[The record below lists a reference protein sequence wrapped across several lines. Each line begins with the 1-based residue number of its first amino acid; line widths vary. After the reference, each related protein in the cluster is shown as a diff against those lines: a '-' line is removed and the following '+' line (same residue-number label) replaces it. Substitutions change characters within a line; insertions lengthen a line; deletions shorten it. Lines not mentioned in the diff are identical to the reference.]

1 MWKKC
6 RPNFTRMLFNM
17 HNMIDDKRQ
26 LDIIVVLSEYTNL
39 SDRSR
44 ELDLLLKL
52 AQFFESISLKYEIIH
67 INITAQN
74 AGKTI
79 VLKNIKRKPVRPRKP
94 ALLYLFIMGVL
105 ESLNLIKRIITSRS
119 NYIIVALIATEYA
132 PAMYLLPIYLTLK
145 MLFAV
150 LEGGRCVFIYN
161 FVDLYLDVYTYSP
174 LEKRIY
180 SYIESILL
188 KISDIILVAS
198 YLIDKYVRYRLKRID
213 RKSEKTVLY
222 FPPSVLIEK
231 LSEVCSE
238 EIRSEMRKA
247 LGFSNEDILIIYVG
261 NIIKDLSG
269 IDVIERTL
277 REVASKYPYLLDK
290 IKFILVFRVP
300 PTARA
305 LLTNFVK
312 VTQEIGV
319 YGKGVKILVN
329 VERKTVFKLLCAS
342 DFGLALL
349 DPRSRAT
356 QQMDMPLKVAEYIAF
371 GLPVI
376 YTKFGR
382 INTLLHDKVHGF
394 KVDYK
399 ITSFL
404 ETLKHI
410 YDLDREDLLKLKQEV
425 LRIKGMA
432 DLGTYAQ
439 MILEVLLKKV
449 SKELQK

>member
-1 MWKKC
+1 M
-6 RPNFTRMLFNM
+6 TLFNM
-17 HNMIDDKRQ
+17 HNMTDDERQ
-26 LDIIVVLSEYTNL
+26 LDVIIMLSEYTNL

-67 INITAQN
+67 INITVQN
-74 AGKTI
+74 VEKTI
-79 VLKNIKRKPVRPRKP
+79 VWRNIRRKPVRPRKP
-94 ALLYLFIMGVL
+94 AILYLFIMGVL
-105 ESLNLIKRIITSRS
+105 ESLNLIKRIIISRN
-119 NYIIVALIATEYA
+119 NYIIVVLIATEYA

-145 MLFAV
+145 TLFAV
-150 LEGGRCVFIYN
+150 LGRGRCVFIYN
-161 FVDLYLDVYTYSP
+161 FVDLYLHVYTYSP

-188 KISDIILVAS
+188 KISDMILVAS
-198 YLIDKYVRYRLKRID
+198 YSIDKYVRYRLKRVD
-213 RKSEKTVLY
+213 WKSEKTVLY
-222 FPPSVLIEK
+222 FPPSVLIED

-238 EIRSEMRKA
+238 EVRSDMRKA

-261 NIIKDLSG
+261 NIIKDHSG
-269 IDVIERTL
+269 IDVVMKTL

-290 IKFILVFRVP
+290 IKFIFVFRVP

-305 LLTNFVK
+305 FLMNFVN
-312 VTQEIGV
+312 VAQEIGA
-319 YGKGVKILVN
+319 YGKSVKILVN
-329 VERKTVFKLLCAS
+329 VERETVFKLLCAS

-349 DPRSRAT
+349 DPKSGAT
-356 QQMDMPLKVAEYIAF
+356 RQMDMPLKVAEYIAF

-382 INTLLHDKVHGF
+382 VDALLRDEVHGF
-394 KVDYK
+394 KVDYEPA
-399 ITSFL
+399 SFL
-404 ETLKHI
+404 EALKHI
-410 YDLDREDLLKLKQEV
+410 YDLDREDLLKLRQEV
-425 LRIKGMA
+425 LRIKRIA

-439 MILEVLLKKV
+439 MIVEVLLKRA